1 MKLNTNISLENI
13 ITVVAIICSMTLAY
27 GYMKSDIIILK
38 EQIDLKVDKREL
50 IADRNLIT
58 YKLDVI
64 TADIAERKKT
74 LEKIKGE
81 IHGLR
86 K

>member
-1 MKLNTNISLENI
+1 MKLNTTISVDNLI
-13 ITVVAIICSMTLAY
+13 ALATIICGVILAF
-27 GYMKSDIIILK
+27 GFMKYDVDMIKRDLELK
-38 EQIDLKVDKREL
+38 ADKKE
-50 IADRNLIT
+50 ITADRNLIT

-64 TADIAERKKT
+64 TADIVEMKKS
-74 LEKIKGE
+74 LEQIKGE

>member
-64 TADIAERKKT
+64 TADIAEMKET

>member
-1 MKLNTNISLENI
+1 MKINKTISIDNIL
-13 ITVVAIICSMTLAY
+13 TLAVIICGAILALGFMQY
-27 GYMKSDIIILK
+27 DIDMIKENLELK
-38 EQIDLKVDKREL
+38 ANSREVL
-50 IADRNLIT
+50 ADRNLIT

-64 TADIAERKKT
+64 TAEIEEMKISLK
-74 LEKIKGE
+74 EIKGE